1 MNLLEN
7 LIGFFN
13 KPASET
19 DGDSSEGLCALC
31 WGHQKYDHQI
41 REIYKDKQIDVEN
54 HQAKYTLIQDFIV
67 NQLDGIRLKKEDEH
81 IYECP
86 ACG

>member
-1 MNLLEN
+1 MNLIEN
-7 LIGFFN
+7 LVSFFN

-19 DGDSSEGLCALC
+19 EGTSPDGLCSLC

-54 HQAKYTLIQDFIV
+54 HQAKYTLIEDFIV
-67 NQLDGIRLKKEDEH
+67 NYLDGATLKKKEEH
-81 IYECP
+81 IYACP
-86 ACG
+86 TCG